1 MTPHKPYITA
11 MACLL
16 GGGAIIATSASLNL
30 QAALSDTLPEHATVF
45 DAFKAGI
52 VSPIGLVILALAF
65 GSAAAVSGAML
76 ASRHKQRKLVF
87 LCFVGMFAAE
97 IYSGILT
104 AERILVVR
112 EAKTRAALEDNQP
125 RRIVEGRIERLSGE
139 LTKAVEAAQA
149 EAKNGGCGRI
159 CRDLRKQEAE
169 VRERLTTAEAELAS
183 LPPARIENHLA
194 NVSGIGAVWWDLGA
208 AVLGAFALFAFGA
221 FFVGL
226 GTRMLIG
233 SPPVAAKPAPQA
245 DAEPSSISRDEAL
258 ADLRRMLAKTGH
270 VPEQRLLAARWNV
283 TPGCVSKW
291 LSAWEKSG
299 EIRRTRDGKS
309 NIIAAA

>member
-1 MTPHKPYITA
+1 

-16 GGGAIIATSASLNL
+16 GGGVIIATSASLNL
-30 QAALSDTLPEHATVF
+30 QAALSDTLPEHATVL
-45 DAFKAGI
+45 DAFQAGI

-76 ASRHKQRKLVF
+76 ASRHKQAKLVF

-97 IYSGILT
+97 VYSGILT
-104 AERILVVR
+104 AERILVLR

-139 LTKAVEAAQA
+139 LAQAVEAVRA
-149 EAKNGGCGRI
+149 ESKNGGCGRI
-159 CRDLRKQEAE
+159 CRDLRKEEAA
-169 VRERLTTAEAELAS
+169 VRERLTTAEAELAK

-194 NVSGIGAVWWDLGA
+194 NVSGVGAVWWDLGA

-233 SPPVAAKPAPQA
+233 NPSAARPAPQV
-245 DAEPSSISRDEAL
+245 DAEPSAITRDEAL
-258 ADLRRMLAKTGH
+258 TDLRRMLAKTGH